1 MKNLAH
7 FQLIIWDLDG
17 TLYYQKEFR
26 CKMAKVMIK
35 ELCFKP
41 KRWKELFLV
50 LYYRRLREIWDI
62 SDVAPDLETRQYQKA
77 GEKFGFS
84 TDIAKKIV
92 ENWMQN
98 IPLYYLG
105 EFRDDTAAEIILKL
119 QREKKKV
126 VVYSDYPTE
135 EKLEALGVWVENSFS
150 PLQPEIG
157 CLKPNPKG
165 LNFIIKKYG
174 IEKSKV
180 LMIGDRLEKDGKA
193 ALAAGIQYEI
203 LPRHRK
209 KRKKYYEENGIE
221 ERNVLVQ

>member
-1 MKNLAH
+1 M
-7 FQLIIWDLDG
+7 
-17 TLYYQKEFR
+17 
-26 CKMAKVMIK
+26 
-35 ELCFKP
+35 
-41 KRWKELFLV
+41 
-50 LYYRRLREIWDI
+50 LREIWDI

-84 TDIAKKIV
+84 TDVAKKIV

-180 LMIGDRLEKDGKA
+180 LMIGIDW
-193 ALAAGIQYEI
+193 
-203 LPRHRK
+203 K
-209 KRKKYYEENGIE
+209 KMVKLLWQQGYNMKYYHVIE
-221 ERNVLVQ
+221 KKKKIL